1 MRKPATPQPFPNP
14 DPDRSSRFDDVQDAI
29 DAVAAGRPVV
39 VVDDED
45 RENEG
50 DLILA
55 AEHATTENM
64 AFLVRYT
71 SGFICVAMTDE
82 RADELD
88 LPLMVSE
95 QNNGESLR
103 TAFAVSVDAGT
114 SVTTGISAKDRATTA
129 RALADARTTPDGLTR
144 PGHVMPLRARDGGVL
159 VRAGHT
165 EATVDLC
172 SLAGCAPVGV
182 LCELVDDDG
191 EMSRRPSLFAF
202 ARRHDLPIISVRELI
217 AYRRR
222 NEPQVSRVS
231 AAQIPTMDGEFTGH
245 VFVDRDGVEHLALVI
260 GSPHLAASTSD
271 AAPLVRLHSECMTG
285 DVLGS
290 LRCDCGPQL
299 QDSLRAIAY
308 EGRGVL
314 VYVRGHEGR
323 GVGLGAKI
331 AAYALQEQGRDTV
344 DANLDL
350 GLPVDAR
357 QYWQAAAILRDLGV
371 DRIRLITNNPDKTAA
386 LEEHGITVVERVARP
401 AHVNQHNRAYLR
413 TKELRM
419 GHEIGADPQ
428 ARFAM

>member
-1 MRKPATPQPFPNP
+1 MRTAALQPFPGP
-14 DPDRSSRFDDVQDAI
+14 TTDHSTRFDDVQNAI
-29 DAVAAGRPVV
+29 DAIAAGRPVV

-82 RADELD
+82 RADALD

-129 RALADARTTPDGLTR
+129 RALADPGTTPDGLTR
-144 PGHVMPLRARDGGVL
+144 PGHVMPLRARAGGVL

-202 ARRHDLPIISVRELI
+202 ARRHDLPIISVRDLV
-217 AYRRR
+217 AHRRR
-222 NEPQVSRVS
+222 TEPQVSRVS
-231 AAQIPTMDGEFTGH
+231 AAQIPTMDGDFTGQ

-260 GSPHLAASTSD
+260 GSPHLNDTASE
-271 AAPLVRLHSECMTG
+271 APPLVRLHSECMTG
-285 DVLGS
+285 DILGS

-314 VYVRGHEGR
+314 IYVRGHEGR

-331 AAYALQEQGRDTV
+331 AAYALQDQGRDTV

-357 QYWQAAAILRDLGV
+357 EYWQAASILRDLGV
-371 DRIRLITNNPDKTAA
+371 ERIRLITNNPDKTAA

-401 AHVNQHNRAYLR
+401 AQVNQHNLGYLR
-413 TKELRM
+413 TKERRM
-419 GHEIGADPQ
+419 GHKIGTDPE
-428 ARFAM
+428 ALFAM